1 MAYEN
6 ESLSWICLRWL
17 LFFNGGLIAM
27 SPMVESKEKHGK
39 NKHKLYNC
47 PFYTANNHGE
57 LVTALVLH
65 SPLQ

>member
-1 MAYEN
+1 
-6 ESLSWICLRWL
+6 
-17 LFFNGGLIAM
+17 
-27 SPMVESKEKHGK
+27 MVESKEKHDK

-65 SPLQ
+65 SPLQWLRPWPQPGGSSQFVSG